1 VTLALPTARRFCPR
15 LNMGN
20 PPEGLSTTRVSV
32 CSSSSRLS
40 GSPVEWAS
48 VLHIQ
53 RFMETLVLTA
63 AMTLSGLL
71 AIGST
76 RAVLGVL
83 LFALTRDAAGR

>member
-1 VTLALPTARRFCPR
+1 
-15 LNMGN
+15 M
-20 PPEGLSTTRVSV
+20 
-32 CSSSSRLS
+32 
-40 GSPVEWAS
+40 
-48 VLHIQ
+48 HKQ

-83 LFALTRDAAGR
+83 LFPLTRDAAGR

>member
-1 VTLALPTARRFCPR
+1 MATARRFEPR
-15 LNMGN
+15 LKMGN

-32 CSSSSRLS
+32 CSSSLRLS
-40 GSPVEWAS
+40 GSRVEWAS
-48 VLHIQ
+48 VLHTQ
-53 RFMETLVLTA
+53 RFMETLVLAA

-83 LFALTRDAAGR
+83 LLALTRDSASR